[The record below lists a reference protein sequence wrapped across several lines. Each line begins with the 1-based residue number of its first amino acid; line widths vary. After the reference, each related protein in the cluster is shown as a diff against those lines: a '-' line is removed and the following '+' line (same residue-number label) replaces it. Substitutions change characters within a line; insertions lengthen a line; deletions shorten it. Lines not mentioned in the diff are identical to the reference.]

1 MKLKVYV
8 ETSVVSYL
16 TAWRSP
22 QLIMAAQQE
31 ATRNWWDSRHDLY
44 DIFIS
49 EAVLDEAEGGD
60 PEAAKRRL
68 EVLELLDQLPITG
81 AAIRLATLL
90 LSNVP
95 LPPKAHVDALHIAI
109 AATHGMDYLL
119 TWNCT
124 HIANPK
130 FRYVIEEI
138 CRQNGFQAPVICT
151 PFDLIEDQ

>member
-31 ATRNWWDSRHDLY
+31 ATRDWWDNRHSRY

-49 EAVLDEAEGGD
+49 EAVLDEAAGGD
-60 PEAAKRRL
+60 PEAAKRRW
-68 EVLELLDQLPITG
+68 EAIELLDQLPITG
-81 AAIRLATLL
+81 AAIRLATSLM
-90 LSNVP
+90 SDVP

-130 FRYVIEEI
+130 FRYVI
-138 CRQNGFQAPVICT
+138 
-151 PFDLIEDQ
+151 